1 MRQNARSPLRSAAR
15 ERERDGPRVVTC
27 RMGDLKATYRLQLRP
42 HLDFAAARS
51 QVPYL
56 TRLGISHLY
65 LSPLSGWIREA
76 RNVSIA

>member
-1 MRQNARSPLRSAAR
+1 
-15 ERERDGPRVVTC
+15 
-27 RMGDLKATYRLQLRP
+27 MGDLKATYRLQLRP